1 MVGTA
6 PICSDCTWLRGPC
19 CQCHTVLSFG
29 PALHSLHA
37 RRPWTIVVLGEGINS
52 ACEKVGSRFRA
63 EASGSAVSLV
73 VLSPQAAHWT
83 RSWCSFRSR
92 TGPRPVP
99 VVTAAPV
106 GALSGTVA
114 RPLAG
119 FVVADSLLTVV
130 YGSRR
135 MSDLG
140 RVPSVLHLF
149 RVATH

>member
-1 MVGTA
+1 
-6 PICSDCTWLRGPC
+6 
-19 CQCHTVLSFG
+19 
-29 PALHSLHA
+29 
-37 RRPWTIVVLGEGINS
+37 
-52 ACEKVGSRFRA
+52 
-63 EASGSAVSLV
+63 
-73 VLSPQAAHWT
+73 
-83 RSWCSFRSR
+83 
-92 TGPRPVP
+92 VP

-106 GALSGTVA
+106 GALSGRVA